1 MHFEVKS
8 ISTDKETGFTKIVV
22 SYDFGKGCE
31 TDERGFIN
39 PEYAQNYIAGL
50 RRDFLKKM
58 VELYVKHVK
67 HIFDTSRLGYY
78 TDSNRIESLNRC
90 LNAIKVI
97 AAENSP
103 KVVCS
108 YISSS
113 ERLLRHILPM
123 GNNPG
128 YDTAEERL
136 SVMLT
141 IAKQYLLSLP
151 NKLTA

>member
-8 ISTDKETGFTKIVV
+8 VTTDKETGFTKVEV
-22 SYDFGKGCE
+22 SYDFGKGKE
-31 TDERGFIN
+31 IDERGLIN
-39 PEYAQNYIAGL
+39 PDYAQNYIAGL

-67 HIFDTSRLGYY
+67 HIFDTSRHGYY
-78 TDSNRIESLNRC
+78 TDANRLESLNRC
-90 LNAIKVI
+90 LNAIRVI
-97 AAENSP
+97 AAETSP

-108 YISSS
+108 YIASS

-123 GNNPG
+123 SNNAG

-141 IAKQYLLSLP
+141 TAKQYLLSLP